1 MLRPRPLPSKG
12 ATAQKAKKKPKHN
25 QQPRHMSNILNHPAT
40 ALMVEVQAERAIAA
54 TAEAEVLVQ
63 AICKA
68 ISDYWEYLDQH
79 GIIYDYERD
88 LMRASALHVTYNG
101 SDYDIVLKDGPIDRR
116 YNGGEDPDVER
127 RGLNPTWPP

>member
-1 MLRPRPLPSKG
+1 
-12 ATAQKAKKKPKHN
+12 
-25 QQPRHMSNILNHPAT
+25 MSNILNHPAT

>member
-1 MLRPRPLPSKG
+1 MGLPDEPHVTQLAVVHRWKG
-12 ATAQKAKKKPKHN
+12 S
-25 QQPRHMSNILNHPAT
+25 MSNILNHPAT
-40 ALMVEVQAERAIAA
+40 ALMVEVQAERASAA
-54 TAEAEVLVQ
+54 TPEAEALVH

-68 ISDYWEYLDQH
+68 TSDYWEYLDQH